1 MDSHEERLHLMIE
14 QSKINEAKE
23 IAKKK
28 QKELLQSRIKDKLE
42 NAKEEAM
49 GRMASSSDGKDISQ
63 RLSVGGLPPAIF

>member
-49 GRMASSSDGKDISQ
+49 GRTC
-63 RLSVGGLPPAIF
+63 